1 MRLKSCSDLGHA
13 NAWRRSWDP
22 ASARLRATRRIRWRL
37 RKASLR
43 THRMASALVTMPS
56 LHRRL
61 RACKMRR
68 PLQEFTILG
77 VLSLAITW
85 IRGFRGLVELLSTDR
100 AFLTV
105 AKRCTSER
113 AAADCRLNFKRS
125 STCDLSLPTT
135 LQPRSQ
141 ALKLKCTAFGVLQ
154 EPFCTLPTNTES
166 FWRIS
171 KRV

>member
-105 AKRCTSER
+105 AKRCTSEQ
-113 AAADCRLNFKRS
+113 AAADCRLNSKRS

-141 ALKLKCTAFGVLQ
+141 ALKLKASALLTLQ
-154 EPFCTLPTNTES
+154 KPCQEFCFRCQKRGAATL
-166 FWRIS
+166 
-171 KRV
+171 